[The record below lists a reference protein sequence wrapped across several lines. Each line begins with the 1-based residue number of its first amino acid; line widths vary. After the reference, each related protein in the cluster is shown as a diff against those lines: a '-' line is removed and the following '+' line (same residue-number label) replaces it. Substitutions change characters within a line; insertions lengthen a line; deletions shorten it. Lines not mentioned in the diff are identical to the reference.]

1 MKKGLILTV
10 AVLLTAVF
18 VFSLTG
24 CKSNIKGNLL
34 ASPAESSAFGYA
46 DAKDEGFISM
56 NASAEA
62 FASKFAYEAYSAYEG
77 EGNFAVSPVSVYM
90 ALALAAESSNGN
102 TRAELLNALG
112 VTREALLNDL
122 GKLYASLMRE

>member
-10 AVLLTAVF
+10 AALLTAVF

-46 DAKDEGFISM
+46 DAKDEFRRKI
-56 NASAEA
+56 
-62 FASKFAYEAYSAYEG
+62 
-77 EGNFAVSPVSVYM
+77 
-90 ALALAAESSNGN
+90 
-102 TRAELLNALG
+102 R
-112 VTREALLNDL
+112 RR
-122 GKLYASLMRE
+122 SLFRV